1 MLFNSLPFLYFF
13 LPITYLIFWRL
24 RSREQRY
31 IWLTITGYVFYGF
44 WNYRF
49 CALMAASTVI
59 SYTAGRG
66 FLRWREGPKRRA
78 CLVIPI
84 VIDLALLGF
93 FKYANFFIANITAL
107 SPWFNHPIAPKPLDI
122 VLPVGISF
130 YTFHTI
136 TYIVDSY
143 RGVIQPTRNL
153 FEFSCYVSFF
163 AQLVAGPI
171 VRFRQIEQDLDDIGR
186 AERRTDLEAAW
197 TFFTIG
203 LLKKVLI
210 ADWIAAIIDPALA
223 KSDSLGT
230 VSAWMVMLGYTYQLY
245 FDFSG
250 YSDMAV
256 GLGLMFGL
264 RLPQNFNSP
273 YKAVDPSDFWRRWHI
288 SLSTVLRD
296 YLYVPLGGSHHGRV
310 ATYRNLMLTMVLG
323 GLWHGAGWTFI
334 VWGAY
339 HGVLL
344 SLTRAFADL
353 IGSIPLS
360 IRRLVTFVLVVI
372 GWVFFRAPDFSVAS
386 TLLTRMFVPSSS
398 APLTNGGVL
407 LMLLACAGAIAH
419 LAPNSF
425 ELPDHPTPAARLAM
439 VGLFA
444 ICMLMLY
451 TGTATPFL
459 YFQF

>member
-1 MLFNSLPFLYFF
+1 MSS
-13 LPITYLIFWRL
+13 T
-24 RSREQRY
+24 SR
-31 IWLTITGYVFYGF
+31 
-44 WNYRF
+44 
-49 CALMAASTVI
+49 CSAS
-59 SYTAGRG
+59 SS
-66 FLRWREGPKRRA
+66 
-78 CLVIPI
+78 
-84 VIDLALLGF
+84 
-93 FKYANFFIANITAL
+93 YANFFIANITAL

-210 ADWIAAIIDPALA
+210 ADWIAAIIDPAAGEIGFARNSLA
-223 KSDSLGT
+223 PGWSC
-230 VSAWMVMLGYTYQLY
+230 SAIPTSCDL
-245 FDFSG
+245 DFSG

-264 RLPQNFNSP
+264 RLPWRTSTHRTRRSTPLISGAAGTSP
-273 YKAVDPSDFWRRWHI
+273 CRPSFATTCPSRWAAVITAASRPIAISCSRWCSAGCGTAPAGHVHRLGRLPRRPAVADQSVRRSHRVHPVVHPPAGDLRSRRHRLGILSRSGLFSGVDPADSN
-288 SLSTVLRD
+288 V
-296 YLYVPLGGSHHGRV
+296 
-310 ATYRNLMLTMVLG
+310 
-323 GLWHGAGWTFI
+323 
-334 VWGAY
+334 
-339 HGVLL
+339 
-344 SLTRAFADL
+344 RA
-353 IGSIPLS
+353 
-360 IRRLVTFVLVVI
+360 VLVGAADEWRI
-372 GWVFFRAPDFSVAS
+372 
-386 TLLTRMFVPSSS
+386 
-398 APLTNGGVL
+398 L